1 MRIRVVPSMSDV
13 IPSLDSV
20 TPEWLTSILRGNGI
34 LGRGRIL
41 EVKVHPNPAFNS
53 VVAHLEPVYSS
64 DIPAGVPERLFI
76 KIKQQHWGRDEVSF
90 YRLATRQK
98 PPPSML
104 IPFIDGAYDEDTGV
118 SHCLML
124 DVSGTHHAPV
134 SRACVLAGDGVPE
147 EGELAGCVEA
157 LAGLHAY
164 WWEHPDL
171 GDGPVRIPLPFR
183 DEVRYMAEVR
193 DQAEEWRRFRKTAG
207 GELPRE
213 LLELYDS
220 RIDGLPTLWDRYLE
234 HRFARVSKLTVCH
247 SDCYFTQFLCPDDPE
262 IHGTYLS
269 DMEEACLYLGAE
281 DLVYLLAT
289 FWTREQRQENDR
301 EIRCLTRY
309 YETLVNRGV
318 KDYSWDDLCRD
329 YRLQLIW
336 RVELPVWDQQ
346 NGSTPDYWRP
356 KMQCLADAYRDWDC
370 AALL

>member
-1 MRIRVVPSMSDV
+1 MSDV
-13 IPSLDSV
+13 VPSLDSV
-20 TPEWLTSILRGNGI
+20 TPEWLTTILRGNGM
-34 LGRGRIL
+34 LDRGRIL
-41 EVKVHPNPAFNS
+41 DVKVHPNPAFNS
-53 VVAHLEPVYSS
+53 IAAHLEPVYSP
-64 DIPAGVPERLFI
+64 DVTAGVPERLFI

-98 PPPSML
+98 LPPSML
-104 IPFIDGAYDEDTGV
+104 IPFIDGAYDEDTGT

-134 SRACVLAGDGVPE
+134 SRERVLAGDGVPE

-171 GDGPVRIPLPFR
+171 EDGPVRIPLPFR
-183 DEVRYMAEVR
+183 EEERYMAEVR
-193 DQAEEWRRFRKTAG
+193 DQAEEWTRFRKTAG

-262 IHGTYLS
+262 MHGTYLS

-281 DLVYLLAT
+281 DLVYLIAT
-289 FWTREQRQENDR
+289 FWTREQRQEAGR
-301 EIRCLTRY
+301 EARCLTRY
-309 YETLVNRGV
+309 YETLENRGV

-336 RVELPVWDQQ
+336 RVHLPVWDQV
-346 NGSTPDYWRP
+346 NGSTREYWRP
-356 KMQCLADAYRDWDC
+356 KMQCLTDAYRDWDC